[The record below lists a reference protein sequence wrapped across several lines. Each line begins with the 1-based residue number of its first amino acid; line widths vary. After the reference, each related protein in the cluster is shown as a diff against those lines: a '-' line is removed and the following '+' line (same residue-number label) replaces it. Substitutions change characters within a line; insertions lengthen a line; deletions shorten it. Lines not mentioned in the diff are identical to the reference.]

1 MISSYFN
8 SNTAFNWCYIMLL
21 FSSSD
26 MKYWPQ
32 RILASI
38 SDLSS
43 PGLYF
48 WLALSFWHSKS
59 VQMLKSVSS
68 FAFAFTEPHLICHSS
83 NSSNVLYCDG
93 MGMRLATVLLLI
105 CPSSGLNGL
114 ARWLGY
120 FQNTSR
126 IRTSKQIIMNHI
138 FTFIYNVLWRCF
150 KYELNPNSSKTQ
162 VSKYCTIP
170 MALAIT
176 VSGK

>member
-1 MISSYFN
+1 MLYN
-8 SNTAFNWCYIMLL
+8 AFVLQLWYEILATENIRFYL
-21 FSSSD
+21 
-26 MKYWPQ
+26 WPQ
-32 RILASI
+32 FPWTLFLAGSI
-38 SDLSS
+38 
-43 PGLYF
+43 F
-48 WLALSFWHSKS
+48 LAFKFCSNVKICF
-59 VQMLKSVSS
+59 
-68 FAFAFTEPHLICHSS
+68 FFCIRCYTAFTEPHLICHSS

-93 MGMRLATVLLLI
+93 MGMRLATVPFLI

-120 FQNTSR
+120 FHNTSR
-126 IRTSKQIIMNHI
+126 ICTTKQIIINHI

-170 MALAIT
+170 MAKAII